1 MGTTPTS
8 TPTIFEWKTQKYY
21 LVINQKI
28 KIIMEKNRRDELVK
42 KFTHRRDGSVVE
54 FVTVP
59 LEVGKAVK
67 FTRIGE
73 PQMFNNNEWT
83 PVESTTGERISMS
96 KLMYARG
103 LAFNSNKIEDRVDAL
118 IAAIERPEGLTL
130 KPKKIEDQPVV
141 IDGVQQ
147 LNADGSP
154 STSKR
159 YTFSGELVG

>member
-1 MGTTPTS
+1 
-8 TPTIFEWKTQKYY
+8 
-21 LVINQKI
+21 
-28 KIIMEKNRRDELVK
+28 MEKNRRDELVK

-59 LEVGKAVK
+59 LEVGKPVK

-73 PQMFNNNEWT
+73 PQTFNGNDWT

-130 KPKKIEDQPVV
+130 KPKKIEDQPVI
-141 IDGVQQ
+141 IDGVAQVG
-147 LNADGSP
+147 ADGKP

>member
-1 MGTTPTS
+1 
-8 TPTIFEWKTQKYY
+8 
-21 LVINQKI
+21 
-28 KIIMEKNRRDELVK
+28 MEKNRRDELVK

-59 LEVGKAVK
+59 LEVGKTVK

-73 PQMFNNNEWT
+73 PQVFHGANGDTEWT

-103 LAFNSNKIEDRVDAL
+103 LAFSSNKIEDRIDAL

-141 IDGVQQ
+141 IDGVAQV
-147 LNADGSP
+147 NADGTP
-154 STSKR
+154 SMSKR

>member
-1 MGTTPTS
+1 METS
-8 TPTIFEWKTQKYY
+8 
-21 LVINQKI
+21 
-28 KIIMEKNRRDELVK
+28 RRNELVK

-73 PQMFNNNEWT
+73 TQSFNGNDWT
-83 PVESTTGERISMS
+83 PVESNTGERISMS

-103 LAFNSNKIEDRVDAL
+103 LAFTSNKIEDRVDAL

-130 KPKKIEDQPVV
+130 KPKKIEDQPVI
-141 IDGVQQ
+141 IDGTAQV
-147 LNADGSP
+147 NADGTP

>member
-1 MGTTPTS
+1 METS
-8 TPTIFEWKTQKYY
+8 K
-21 LVINQKI
+21 
-28 KIIMEKNRRDELVK
+28 RDELVK
-42 KFTHRRDGSVVE
+42 KFTHRRNGQVVE

-67 FTRIGE
+67 FTRFGE
-73 PQMFNNNEWT
+73 TQSYNGNDWV
-83 PVESTTGERISMS
+83 PVESATGERISMS

-103 LAFNSNKIEDRVDAL
+103 LSFNSNKIEDRVDAL

-130 KPKKIEDQPVV
+130 KPKKIEDIPVV
-141 IDGVQQ
+141 IDGVPQVG
-147 LNADGSP
+147 ADGKP

>member
-1 MGTTPTS
+1 
-8 TPTIFEWKTQKYY
+8 
-21 LVINQKI
+21 
-28 KIIMEKNRRDELVK
+28 MEKNRRNELVE

-73 PQMFNNNEWT
+73 TQSFNGNDWT

-103 LAFNSNKIEDRVDAL
+103 LSFNSNKIADRVDAL
-118 IAAIERPEGLTL
+118 IAAIERPEGLTV
-130 KPKKIEDQPVV
+130 KPKKIEDLPVV
-141 IDGVQQ
+141 INGVPQT
-147 LNADGSP
+147 NADGTP

>member
-1 MGTTPTS
+1 
-8 TPTIFEWKTQKYY
+8 
-21 LVINQKI
+21 
-28 KIIMEKNRRDELVK
+28 MEKEKRDELVK

-59 LEVGKAVK
+59 LEVGKPVR

-73 PQMFNNNEWT
+73 PQVFHGTNGDSEWT
-83 PVESTTGERISMS
+83 PVESATGERISMS

-103 LAFNSNKIEDRVDAL
+103 LSFNSNRIEDRIDAI

-130 KPKKIEDQPVV
+130 KAKKIEDIPVV
-141 IDGVQQ
+141 INGVKQ
-147 LNADGSP
+147 LDAEGKEQ
-154 STSKR
+154 TSKR